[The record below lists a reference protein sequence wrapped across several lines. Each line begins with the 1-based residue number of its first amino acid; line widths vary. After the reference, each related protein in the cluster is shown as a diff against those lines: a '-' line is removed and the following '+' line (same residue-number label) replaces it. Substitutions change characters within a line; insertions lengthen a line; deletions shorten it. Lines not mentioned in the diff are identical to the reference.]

1 MYLLTL
7 EKKLITQQKLLKT
20 PVVKKNCKLQKKKIL
35 SFSNPSQTK

>member
-20 PVVKKNCKLQKKKIL
+20 PIVKKLQVTEKENSII
-35 SFSNPSQTK
+35 F